1 MSIWLLKD
9 GENTSKNGFSSRLNC
24 LCCPLSKF
32 IHLQG
37 SVNVVTNYVSQVY
50 NEMLLNMVAE
60 KFSMYSDEKV
70 NAEMNYK

>member
-1 MSIWLLKD
+1 MSTWLLKD
-9 GENTSKNGFSSRLNC
+9 GENTSKNGFSLRLNC

-37 SVNVVTNYVSQVY
+37 SVNVVTNYVVINYVSQVH

-60 KFSMYSDEKV
+60 KFFHVFWWKS
-70 NAEMNYK
+70 